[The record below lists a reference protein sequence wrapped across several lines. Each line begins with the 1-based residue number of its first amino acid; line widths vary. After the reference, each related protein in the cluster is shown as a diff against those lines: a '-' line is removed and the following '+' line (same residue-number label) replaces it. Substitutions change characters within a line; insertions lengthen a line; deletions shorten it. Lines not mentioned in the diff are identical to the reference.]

1 MSFIPALAYT
11 IGIGVFGFI
20 GWILN
25 GILDEF
31 KAANFS
37 QTGDVYS
44 LFNYAWVGLFIL
56 YLVFGGWWVVRQYNE
71 QEYQGGFR

>member
-1 MSFIPALAYT
+1 MSFIPALVYT
-11 IGIGVFGFI
+11 IGIGVFSFV
-20 GWILN
+20 GWILS

-31 KAANFS
+31 KLSAFS
-37 QTGDVYS
+37 QTGSVYT

-71 QEYQGGFR
+71 NQYMGGLQ